1 MIPYFVLLF
10 LVVLLSFFGITSRLN
25 IYLVLIF
32 VILAFFSGYRYNV
45 GVDYPNYVNIFN
57 GAKGYT
63 AREPG
68 FGYFIDLLHLI
79 GGTYQLMF
87 LVLSVIMQFL
97 VYKIIKYYSPNVWV
111 SVLIYL
117 CVAPFYLATF
127 NGTRQYIAVAIF
139 LYSLRFI
146 DNKKYII
153 YVLINGLGIFMFH
166 GSLLFIAPL
175 FLLIRNKLSLKSKL
189 LIMCVAIGFNYLLE
203 ILLSYTPY
211 MFYFDIEKEVRVS
224 LATKILVLLLL
235 PVVLFQEKIKLAKH
249 KTVLFNLL
257 FFCFLTLTLVFLQNK
272 DILIQMFMR
281 VNSYFFFV
289 FIVFVPAII
298 HNLQNKNVRIMAYAG
313 LAVCL
318 SAYFFSIILYNG
330 EQSALVP
337 YQFNFKLFE

>member
-1 MIPYFVLLF
+1 
-10 LVVLLSFFGITSRLN
+10 
-25 IYLVLIF
+25 
-32 VILAFFSGYRYNV
+32 
-45 GVDYPNYVNIFN
+45 
-57 GAKGYT
+57 
-63 AREPG
+63 
-68 FGYFIDLLHLI
+68 
-79 GGTYQLMF
+79 
-87 LVLSVIMQFL
+87 
-97 VYKIIKYYSPNVWV
+97 
-111 SVLIYL
+111 
-117 CVAPFYLATF
+117 
-127 NGTRQYIAVAIF
+127 
-139 LYSLRFI
+139 
-146 DNKKYII
+146 
-153 YVLINGLGIFMFH
+153 
-166 GSLLFIAPL
+166 
-175 FLLIRNKLSLKSKL
+175 
-189 LIMCVAIGFNYLLE
+189 
-203 ILLSYTPY
+203 

-313 LAVCL
+313 LFVCL

-330 EQSALVP
+330 EQFALVP